1 MTAVQQLQAQID
13 GWRGKLQ
20 AAEQEHSNAGLMA
33 LDGAEDDAADML
45 ARSSRDAE
53 LARQAIAALQARMA
67 DAQARDK
74 LAKADELTRQAD
86 EIEAKA
92 IAIAA
97 EVDGIIGMA
106 RRLGVNLV
114 RRGAPQVDADMRNNA
129 GNMRMEAA
137 SLRMA
142 ARKLQGAP
150 KNDSTEQVQYQEGWF
165 A

>member
-1 MTAVQQLQAQID
+1 MTAVEQLQAQID
-13 GWRGKLQ
+13 SWRGKLQ
-20 AAEQEHSNAGLMA
+20 AAEQEHSNAGLLA

-45 ARSSRDAE
+45 ARSSQAAE
-53 LARQAIAALQARMA
+53 VARQAIAALQARMT

-92 IAIAA
+92 TAIAA

-137 SLRMA
+137 NLRQQA
-142 ARKLQGAP
+142 HKLQAPDTGA
-150 KNDSTEQVQYQEGWF
+150 EQVQYHQGWH